1 MIEVKGTCPD
11 CRVTVTAVLVAG
23 ESLICPICDAH
34 FHPTPPEQAES
45 AAGVAQ
51 VARHRRQ
58 RRRGIMT
65 IVVTAL
71 LISAGLWVNGLMGSR
86 RMVSSHTPK
95 RTESSRAPETKKT
108 PLVLVPFASKYKE
121 ISPAPP
127 APVFKSFHPPEWKNL
142 PLSQRVNLAID
153 HGLGYLREDF
163 QKDDRRVELGL
174 VGLTMLECGAAPDD
188 PIVAWISDS
197 LRKRQVQLRSTYPLS
212 LALMFFDRLGQA
224 QDKELIQMLA
234 NRLRQAQLPDGTWTY
249 LPLAN
254 PIFPGSGDRPIAVD
268 AKPWAVVQ
276 GGNVVVNSNQ
286 PGHPITGK
294 GHTSRLVSPGTA
306 PFTVPAPFE
315 LPAWPKPNS
324 FLTRGD
330 HSNTQFAL
338 LALWIASRHH
348 AERTVDALQ
357 KADAHFL
364 KAQHP
369 DGSWGYADISHRSR
383 DSMTCAGL
391 LGLGLGHGAE
401 IKSGRRDRAFAERK
415 NAVAKGLRFLEKT
428 LERRPRPRDN
438 HFLGAEADSD
448 LYFLWSLDR
457 LAMAYQ
463 LRCIGKTAWY
473 PWAAELLAA
482 SQHSDGSWLE
492 SYGGPVDTCFA
503 LLVLKRSN
511 LAEDLTTIIDK
522 ARGPDGAVLLPTFIQ
537 AEPTRIRNASPL
549 REPLRQMVPADPR
562 REKPGD

>member
-174 VGLTMLECGAAPDD
+174 VGLTMLE
-188 PIVAWISDS
+188 
-197 LRKRQVQLRSTYPLS
+197 
-212 LALMFFDRLGQA
+212 
-224 QDKELIQMLA
+224 
-234 NRLRQAQLPDGTWTY
+234 
-249 LPLAN
+249 
-254 PIFPGSGDRPIAVD
+254 
-268 AKPWAVVQ
+268 
-276 GGNVVVNSNQ
+276 
-286 PGHPITGK
+286 
-294 GHTSRLVSPGTA
+294 
-306 PFTVPAPFE
+306 
-315 LPAWPKPNS
+315 
-324 FLTRGD
+324 
-330 HSNTQFAL
+330 
-338 LALWIASRHH
+338 
-348 AERTVDALQ
+348 
-357 KADAHFL
+357 
-364 KAQHP
+364 
-369 DGSWGYADISHRSR
+369 
-383 DSMTCAGL
+383 
-391 LGLGLGHGAE
+391 
-401 IKSGRRDRAFAERK
+401 
-415 NAVAKGLRFLEKT
+415 
-428 LERRPRPRDN
+428 
-438 HFLGAEADSD
+438 
-448 LYFLWSLDR
+448 
-457 LAMAYQ
+457 
-463 LRCIGKTAWY
+463 
-473 PWAAELLAA
+473 
-482 SQHSDGSWLE
+482 
-492 SYGGPVDTCFA
+492 
-503 LLVLKRSN
+503 
-511 LAEDLTTIIDK
+511 
-522 ARGPDGAVLLPTFIQ
+522 
-537 AEPTRIRNASPL
+537 
-549 REPLRQMVPADPR
+549 
-562 REKPGD
+562 